1 MDNYKTIESKLANRQ
16 PFTGNSLRGYW
27 QPVNGEQTY
36 LVYSYNTLIA
46 SIGDGGGP
54 RWVDPT
60 KYSNTTT
67 RQQNLIKRAW
77 GLI

>member
-1 MDNYKTIESKLANRQ
+1 VDNYKTIETKLANRQ

-27 QPVNGEQTY
+27 IPLEGEQTY
-36 LVYSYNTLIA
+36 CVYSYNTLIA
-46 SIGDGGGP
+46 TIKDGGGP
-54 RWVDPT
+54 RWVSTT

-77 GLI
+77 GI